1 MNYMSSKLDLENF
14 SDNDLFILSKYY
26 DISSNLYNKNDLL
39 WLLSISINRSKKA
52 NMNGDNL
59 LLDLH

>member
-1 MNYMSSKLDLENF
+1 MSSKLDLENF

-26 DISSNLYNKNDLL
+26 DILSNLYNKNDLL

>member
-1 MNYMSSKLDLENF
+1 MSSKLDLENF

-26 DISSNLYNKNDLL
+26 DILSNLYNKNDLL
-39 WLLSISINRSKKA
+39 WLLSIFINRSKKA